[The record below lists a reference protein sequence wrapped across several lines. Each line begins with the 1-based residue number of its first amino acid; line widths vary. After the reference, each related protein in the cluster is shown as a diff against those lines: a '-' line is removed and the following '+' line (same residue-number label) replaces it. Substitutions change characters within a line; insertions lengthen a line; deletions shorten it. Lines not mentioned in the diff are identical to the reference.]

1 MSGIDKGELDCVSGG
16 IAALTPMPCL
26 CSLPCHRTV
35 FPRRHMKASLCSL
48 NLESLITL
56 GTPLPGKIKSV
67 FLVYGFSFPSL
78 AGILTPQ

>member
-48 NLESLITL
+48 NLESLIIFRLELL
-56 GTPLPGKIKSV
+56 GQEK
-67 FLVYGFSFPSL
+67 
-78 AGILTPQ
+78 